1 MRRVLSSRSR
11 SACSA
16 RLSAMTAGG
25 AALANAAMMAPL
37 STLGMGGV
45 EVVMAD
51 SFVSCGAM
59 ANVRFVKRLATAA
72 RRHRLHAH
80 ERAPRVTAEVG
91 DVGRREAETRVMM
104 SAGA

>member
-1 MRRVLSSRSR
+1 
-11 SACSA
+11 
-16 RLSAMTAGG
+16 
-25 AALANAAMMAPL
+25 MMAPL
-37 STLGMGGV
+37 SALGMGGV

-59 ANVRFVKRLATAA
+59 ADVRSSKRLATAA
-72 RRHRLHAH
+72 RCHRLRAH
-80 ERAPRVTAEVG
+80 KRAPRVTAEIG